1 MSKNVVEKFQ
11 YLNEYAKFRYENELR
26 REDSIIRQASQMQ
39 TAFSFVTAAMFMV
52 APIVIEYSRKLSLT
66 FFLIVFS
73 SITIALLFSLLFAT
87 LAQNREISKNFEDV
101 SNFIKYVE
109 DNENYFG
116 TEKHRLKHIIDT
128 YGDVQKDKAIIND
141 KRVKLIRISMW
152 MFYVALGLCAFWFII
167 AICKT
172 VQEVNSL
179 FERESTDKDS
189 KIIQKPSESENSIK
203 EVKTA
208 PVLTKIERYSKHS
221 NSSND
226 EK

>member
-101 SNFIKYVE
+101 STFIKYVE
-109 DNENYFG
+109 NNENDFD
-116 TEKHRLKHIIDT
+116 TEKQRLKYIIDT
-128 YGDVQKDKAIIND
+128 YGDVQKDKAIINN
-141 KRVKLIRISMW
+141 KRVK
-152 MFYVALGLCAFWFII
+152 
-167 AICKT
+167 
-172 VQEVNSL
+172 
-179 FERESTDKDS
+179 
-189 KIIQKPSESENSIK
+189 
-203 EVKTA
+203 
-208 PVLTKIERYSKHS
+208 
-221 NSSND
+221 
-226 EK
+226 

>member
-87 LAQNREISKNFEDV
+87 LAQNREK
-101 SNFIKYVE
+101 
-109 DNENYFG
+109 
-116 TEKHRLKHIIDT
+116 
-128 YGDVQKDKAIIND
+128 
-141 KRVKLIRISMW
+141 
-152 MFYVALGLCAFWFII
+152 
-167 AICKT
+167 
-172 VQEVNSL
+172 
-179 FERESTDKDS
+179 
-189 KIIQKPSESENSIK
+189 
-203 EVKTA
+203 
-208 PVLTKIERYSKHS
+208 
-221 NSSND
+221 
-226 EK
+226 

>member
-1 MSKNVVEKFQ
+1 MSKTVVEQFQ

-26 REDSIIRQASQMQ
+26 REDSIIQQASQMQ

-87 LAQNREISKNFEDV
+87 LAQNREISKNFADV
-101 SNFIKYVE
+101 SSFIKYVE
-109 DNENYFG
+109 NNENDFE
-116 TEKHRLKHIIDT
+116 TKNQRLKYIIDT
-128 YGDVQKDKAIIND
+128 YGDIQKDKAIIND

-172 VQEVNSL
+172 V
-179 FERESTDKDS
+179 
-189 KIIQKPSESENSIK
+189 
-203 EVKTA
+203 
-208 PVLTKIERYSKHS
+208 
-221 NSSND
+221 
-226 EK
+226 

>member
-1 MSKNVVEKFQ
+1 MSKIVFEQFQ

-26 REDSIIRQASQMQ
+26 REDSIIQQASQMQ
-39 TAFSFVTAAMFMV
+39 TTFSFVTAAMFMV

-87 LAQNREISKNFEDV
+87 LAQNRETSKNFADV

-109 DNENYFG
+109 DNENDFE
-116 TEKHRLKHIIDT
+116 TENQRLKHIIDT
-128 YGDVQKDKAIIND
+128 YGYIQKDKAIIND

-172 VQEVNSL
+172 V
-179 FERESTDKDS
+179 
-189 KIIQKPSESENSIK
+189 
-203 EVKTA
+203 
-208 PVLTKIERYSKHS
+208 
-221 NSSND
+221 
-226 EK
+226 

>member
-39 TAFSFVTAAMFMV
+39 TAFSFVTAAIFMV

-66 FFLIVFS
+66 FFLIAFS

-101 SNFIKYVE
+101 STFIKYVE
-109 DNENYFG
+109 NNENDFE
-116 TEKHRLKHIIDT
+116 TKKQRLKYIIDT

-172 VQEVNSL
+172 V
-179 FERESTDKDS
+179 
-189 KIIQKPSESENSIK
+189 
-203 EVKTA
+203 
-208 PVLTKIERYSKHS
+208 
-221 NSSND
+221 
-226 EK
+226 

>member
-101 SNFIKYVE
+101 STFIKYVE
-109 DNENYFG
+109 NNENDFD
-116 TEKHRLKHIIDT
+116 TEKQRLKYIIDT
-128 YGDVQKDKAIIND
+128 YGDVQKDKAIINN

-172 VQEVNSL
+172 V
-179 FERESTDKDS
+179 
-189 KIIQKPSESENSIK
+189 
-203 EVKTA
+203 
-208 PVLTKIERYSKHS
+208 
-221 NSSND
+221 
-226 EK
+226 